1 MSERIR
7 NFSGPSKFRR
17 LKNTNREVMFQMKK
31 ERKQR
36 LAFERIKHNLSQ
48 LQRQA
53 SVSRVR
59 SLWHSEG
66 SIRGQLRQLNNLPLA
81 DFPDGQEVCDQ
92 YAALLDDVSR
102 RVLEQYNRKTGTD
115 YSFDAV
121 VAGNRAEYLHSGIL
135 SVLRSN
141 HIPKMVREEFRRL
154 LPRYPQDEYPEAR
167 RQTRRFYLHLGDTNT
182 GKTYQALLRLCQGRS
197 GIYLA
202 PLRILALENY
212 ERLNAEGVPC
222 SLLTGEEEVRV
233 PGAQHLCCTVEKAD
247 LRGKYDVAVID
258 EVQLLADSQR
268 GDAWTRAILGLPCPE
283 IHLCGALLAKEHLIT
298 MIRDCGDEYEF
309 KAYTRLVPLQME
321 YAPVRLSS
329 VGQGD
334 ALVAFSKSA
343 VLSLSRYLSQL
354 GIRSSVIY
362 GDLPPEVRRGQY
374 DAFIRGKNPV
384 LVATDA
390 IGMGVNLPIRRLIFT
405 ELEKFDGESRRPL
418 TSQEIKQIAGRAGR
432 IGIYEVG
439 YVACLDERIPIV
451 EEKLRAED
459 EPIEQAVVGPS
470 EAILQIGLLPLR
482 EKLALWSAEPE
493 SLPYYRKKD
502 LSIELFLLDLL
513 EPYHLPEQVQWRLMR
528 VPFSPG
534 NPVLLSQFS
543 DYAHAC
549 FAADAR
555 QLEKPIPEGHACQQL
570 ETYYQQVNLYYSF
583 SKALDLPIDEQWVL
597 DTRERVSARIR
608 SELEKLRW
616 PGSPDALRR
625 RKR

>member
-1 MSERIR
+1 
-7 NFSGPSKFRR
+7 
-17 LKNTNREVMFQMKK
+17 MKK

-36 LAFERIKHNLSQ
+36 LAFERVKHNFPQ
-48 LQRQA
+48 MERQA
-53 SVSRVR
+53 SVSRTR

-66 SIRGQLRQLNNLPLA
+66 SIRNQLRQLGNLPLA
-81 DFPDGQEVCDQ
+81 DYPDGQEVYAQ
-92 YAALLDDVSR
+92 YAALLDDVSQ
-102 RVLEQYNRKTGTD
+102 RVLEQYNRKGGTT

-121 VAGNRAEYLHSGIL
+121 VAGNRTEYLRSGIL
-135 SVLRSN
+135 SVLLSS
-141 HIPKMVREEFRRL
+141 HIPGMVREEFRRL
-154 LPRYPQDEYPEAR
+154 LPRFPQDEYPEV
-167 RQTRRFYLHLGDTNT
+167 RQQKRMFYLHLGDTNT
-182 GKTYQALLRLCQGRS
+182 GKTYQALLRLRRSRS

-212 ERLNAEGVPC
+212 ERLNAEGIPC
-222 SLLTGEEEVRV
+222 SLLTGEEEADV
-233 PGAQHLCCTVEKAD
+233 PGAKHLCCTVEKASLSD
-247 LRGKYDVAVID
+247 QYEVAVID

-268 GDAWTRAILGLPCPE
+268 GDAWTRAILGLPCQE
-283 IHLCGALLAKEHLIT
+283 IHLCGALLVKDQLTA

-321 YAPVRLSS
+321 YAPVRLRD

-334 ALVAFSKSA
+334 ALVAFSKAA
-343 VLSLSRYLSQL
+343 VLSLSRYLSRL

-362 GDLPPEVRRGQY
+362 GDLPPEVRHGQY

-439 YVACLDERIPIV
+439 YVACLDERVTLV
-451 EEKLRAED
+451 EEKLGAED

-470 EAILQIGLLPLR
+470 EAILKIGLLPLR
-482 EKLALWSAEPE
+482 EKLALWSTEPE
-493 SLPYYRKKD
+493 VLPYYRKKD
-502 LSIELFLLDLL
+502 MNTELFLLDLL
-513 EPYHLPEQVQWRLMR
+513 EPYHLSEQLQWRLMR

-534 NPVLLSQFS
+534 NSVLLSQFS

-549 FAADAR
+549 FTANAHR
-555 QLEKPIPEGHACQQL
+555 LEKPVPEGSACQQL

-597 DTRERVSARIR
+597 DTRVRVSARIR
-608 SELEKLRW
+608 SALEKLRW
-616 PGSPDALRR
+616 PGSSDTPRR

>member
-1 MSERIR
+1 
-7 NFSGPSKFRR
+7 
-17 LKNTNREVMFQMKK
+17 MKK
-31 ERKQR
+31 ERKLR
-36 LAFERIKHNLSQ
+36 LAFERVKHNFPQ
-48 LQRQA
+48 IERQA
-53 SVSRVR
+53 AVSRVR

-66 SIRGQLRQLNNLPLA
+66 SIRNQLRQLGNLPLA
-81 DFPDGQEVCDQ
+81 DFSDGQEVYAQ

-102 RVLEQYNRKTGTD
+102 RVLEQYNRKNGTN
-115 YSFDAV
+115 YSFDTV
-121 VAGNRAEYLHSGIL
+121 VSGNRSEYLRSGIL
-135 SVLRSN
+135 SVLLSN
-141 HIPKMVREEFRRL
+141 HIPGMVREEFRRL
-154 LPRYPQDEYPEAR
+154 LPRFPQDEYPEAR
-167 RQTRRFYLHLGDTNT
+167 RQKRMFYLHLGDTNT
-182 GKTYQALLRLCQGRS
+182 GKTYQALLRLRQSRS

-222 SLLTGEEEVRV
+222 SLLTGEEEARV
-233 PGAQHLCCTVEKAD
+233 PGSKHLCCTVEKAD
-247 LRGKYDVAVID
+247 LGGKYDVAVID

-283 IHLCGALLAKEHLIT
+283 IHLCGALLVKEQLTT

-321 YAPVRLSS
+321 YTPVHLNH
-329 VGQGD
+329 VGKGD
-334 ALVAFSKSA
+334 ALVAFSKGA
-343 VLSLSRYLSQL
+343 VLALSRYLSQL

-439 YVACLDERIPIV
+439 YVACLDERIPLV
-451 EEKLRAED
+451 EEKLSAED

-470 EAILQIGLLPLR
+470 ESILQITLLPLR
-482 EKLALWSAEPE
+482 EKLALWSTEPE
-493 SLPYYRKKD
+493 ALPYYRKKD
-502 LSIELFLLDLL
+502 VNNELFLLDLL
-513 EPYHLPEQVQWRLMR
+513 EPYHLPEQIQWRLMR

-534 NPVLLSQFS
+534 NSVLLSQFS

-549 FAADAR
+549 FAADAKR
-555 QLEKPIPEGHACQQL
+555 LEKPVPEGQSCQQL
-570 ETYYQQVNLYYSF
+570 ETYYQQVDLYYSF

-597 DTRERVSARIR
+597 GTRDRVSARIR
-608 SELEKLRW
+608 SALEKLRW
-616 PGSPDALRR
+616 SGAPDATHR

>member
-1 MSERIR
+1 M
-7 NFSGPSKFRR
+7 
-17 LKNTNREVMFQMKK
+17 LHMKK

-36 LAFERIKHNLSQ
+36 LAFERVKHNFPQ
-48 LQRQA
+48 IERQA
-53 SVSRVR
+53 SVSRAR

-66 SIRGQLRQLNNLPLA
+66 SIRNQLRQLRNLPLA
-81 DFPDGQEVCDQ
+81 DFPDGQKAYAQ
-92 YAALLDDVSR
+92 YAALLDGVSR
-102 RVLEQYNRKTGTD
+102 RILEQYNRKTGTD
-115 YSFDAV
+115 YKFDAV
-121 VAGNRAEYLHSGIL
+121 VEGNHAEYLRSGIL
-135 SVLRSN
+135 SVLRAN

-154 LPRYPQDEYPEAR
+154 LPRFPQDEYPEAR
-167 RQTRRFYLHLGDTNT
+167 RQKRMFYLHLGDTNT
-182 GKTYQALLRLCQGRS
+182 GKTYQALVRLRQSRS

-212 ERLNAEGVPC
+212 ERLNAEGVHC

-233 PGAQHLCCTVEKAD
+233 PGAEHLCCTVEKAD
-247 LRGKYDVAVID
+247 LGGKYDVAVID

-283 IHLCGALLAKEHLIT
+283 IHLCGALLAKEQLT
-298 MIRDCGDEYEF
+298 AMIQDCGDEYEF

-321 YAPVRLSS
+321 YTPVQLRD
-329 VGQGD
+329 VGPGD
-334 ALVAFSKSA
+334 ALVAFSKGA
-343 VLSLSRYLSQL
+343 VLSLSRYPSQL

-374 DAFIRGKNPV
+374 DAFIQGKNPV

-439 YVACLDERIPIV
+439 YVACLDERIPLV
-451 EEKLRAED
+451 EEKLSAED

-482 EKLALWSAEPE
+482 EKLALWSTEPE
-493 SLPYYRKKD
+493 ALPCYRKKD
-502 LSIELFLLDLL
+502 VSIELFLLDLL
-513 EPYHLPEQVQWRLMR
+513 EPYHLPEQIQWRLMR

-534 NPVLLSQFS
+534 NSVLLSQFS

-549 FAADAR
+549 FAANAPC
-555 QLEKPIPEGHACQQL
+555 LKKPVPEGHTCQQL
-570 ETYYQQVNLYYSF
+570 ETYYQQVDLYYSF

-597 DTRERVSARIR
+597 ATRDRVSARIR
-608 SELEKLRW
+608 SALEKLRW
-616 PGSPDALRR
+616 PGSSEMPRR